1 MQPEDHKDDFQQP
14 QPANYFSPAPPESA
28 PLPSDVPLTV
38 VAPTLSKE
46 TSEEPATTTL
56 DQSTSSLPTQEPV
69 QWQAPEYLHH
79 EKNPL
84 WFISFGVIVIAL
96 TAAAIFLIQSWTF
109 AILIPV
115 MAAALIA
122 YSHRPPRAME
132 YVLSGKGLYINDTL
146 HPFAE
151 FKGFGVIHE
160 ETAYSL
166 VFIPVR
172 RFRPSL
178 TVYFPEEKGEAIVDL
193 LGVRLPMQP
202 LKLDAFDKI
211 VRLLGL

>member
-1 MQPEDHKDDFQQP
+1 MQPEDPKDDFQPP
-14 QPANYFSPAPPESA
+14 QDTNYFSPASPVEAPMPPTDESQPNASASETVPQETPEAA
-28 PLPSDVPLTV
+28 PVASSVELP
-38 VAPTLSKE
+38 
-46 TSEEPATTTL
+46 
-56 DQSTSSLPTQEPV
+56 QQEPI
-69 QWQAPEYLHH
+69 QWQAPEYIHH

-84 WFISFGVIVIAL
+84 WFVVFGVVVVAL
-96 TAAAIFLIQSWTF
+96 TVVAIFLIKSWTF
-109 AILIPV
+109 VILIPV

-122 YSHRPPRAME
+122 YSHRPPRVMD

-151 FKGFGVIHE
+151 FKGFGVIQDQTE
-160 ETAYSL
+160 YSL

-178 TVYFPEEKGEAIVDL
+178 TVYFPEEKGEAVVDF

-211 VRLLGL
+211 VRMLGL